1 MLVTICTCE
10 CFQLSGSS
18 VRLCLPSGHWS
29 GEPPVCRVK
38 TCRQITPP
46 ANGFVSCSSNNYAV
60 DTVCEFG
67 CNYGYKLIG
76 SKKRMCLPISLW
88 AGLPA
93 YCKREYFVPVQFYS
107 VLNSIAINCPRLRKP
122 HFGEVYPS
130 TCSTK
135 KLYYGAQCAFACRK
149 GFKLKGPSFRQCHG
163 KGSWSG
169 GQIMTRCIGNITL
182 ECPYLDNHQ

>member
-1 MLVTICTCE
+1 MLTVRHNNNVYCFCQQLLNLVTICTVGS

-18 VRLCLPSGHWS
+18 VRLCLPSGQWS

-46 ANGFVSCSSNNYAV
+46 TNGFVSCSSNNYAV

-93 YCKREYFVPVQFYS
+93 YCKRE
-107 VLNSIAINCPRLRKP
+107 SI
-122 HFGEVYPS
+122 
-130 TCSTK
+130 
-135 KLYYGAQCAFACRK
+135 LY
-149 GFKLKGPSFRQCHG
+149 
-163 KGSWSG
+163 
-169 GQIMTRCIGNITL
+169 
-182 ECPYLDNHQ
+182 

>member
-1 MLVTICTCE
+1 MR

-93 YCKREYFVPVQFYS
+93 YCKRKW
-107 VLNSIAINCPRLRKP
+107 I
-122 HFGEVYPS
+122 
-130 TCSTK
+130 
-135 KLYYGAQCAFACRK
+135 KLYSELNFNLLCFHSHQVSSSAEASLWRGLSLVLFNKEALLRRSVCLCLQKRIQVE
-149 GFKLKGPSFRQCHG
+149 GSILQTMSRQG
-163 KGSWSG
+163 
-169 GQIMTRCIGNITL
+169 IMERRT
-182 ECPYLDNHQ
+182 DNDTMHW